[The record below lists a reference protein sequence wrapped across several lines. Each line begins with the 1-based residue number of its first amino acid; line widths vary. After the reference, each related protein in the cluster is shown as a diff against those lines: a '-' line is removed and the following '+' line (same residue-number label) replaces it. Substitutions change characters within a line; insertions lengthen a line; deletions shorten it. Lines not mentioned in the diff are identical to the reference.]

1 MAAIDKTYI
10 DGKEYPLYRK
20 WWIDNFDKMK
30 KELGNYIYLYTFNYF
45 YPNEPDEFTP
55 EFLLNN
61 TGDLEYFKNS
71 YNFPIWNTS
80 EKVDKWLIK
89 NCNIQSFRERM
100 IEVYDHKWEGFKG
113 QKFIPKPKLKPK
125 YCR

>member
-1 MAAIDKTYI
+1 MAGVDKTYI

-20 WWIDNFDKMK
+20 WWIDNYDKMK
-30 KELGNYIYLYTFNYF
+30 KELGDYIYLYTFNYF

-55 EFLLNN
+55 EFLLNH
-61 TGDLEYFKNS
+61 TGDLEYYKNA
-71 YNFPIWNTS
+71 YNFPIWSTS

-100 IEVYDHKWEGFKG
+100 LEVYDHKWKGFKG
-113 QKFIPKPKLKPK
+113 QKWIPMPKQKQRFI
-125 YCR
+125 R